1 MSLLAKLR
9 KPAHAG
15 AGHDVTTIGDVLV
28 VHAGDGGTE
37 EARSLAASLPADPGH
52 QVVVA
57 DLPPES
63 PVEAWQSLA
72 AALPD
77 GHRPVRL
84 VPGRRPLYLGPHV
97 GPWLAERIARP
108 VLAPC
113 GLVIESHAGLF
124 VHYGPNT
131 GWAWSRPGRAP
142 EWAAKRFPRPAWE
155 SAEFAEVRALGA
167 GAVVE
172 PLPAGVWIR
181 PGGPDGAFERGRVR
195 LVRTVPCLLDAPTIV
210 LGSPGLPGLDPAE
223 VKEFW
228 RALPERMR
236 ATARFVG
243 FGGLAVPGEAPF
255 GQALADV
262 LGTPVLC
269 CTGIPTGSPGV
280 PDVFAVRRDGSHG
293 WRPFAREIAYRPG
306 DAQPRLCAHRAPIA
320 GLPEVAPGVYRCA
333 PDAVV
338 EVVEAGLWI
347 RPPGGASDVVTART
361 TPLDPARNLVR
372 YEAADPARAERMRQV
387 AESVIGRLDYPT
399 RLVTELVPLV
409 PPPAETPVGAVAED
423 SDGNA
428 PLSPLTRP
436 VSMPVSGPP
445 LSRMAARLAGI
456 QDRETR

>member
-15 AGHDVTTIGDVLV
+15 IAHDVTMVGDVVV

-37 EARSLAASLPADPGH
+37 EARSLAASLPADPGC

-63 PVEAWQSLA
+63 PVEAWESVA

-77 GHRPVRL
+77 AQRPVRL
-84 VPGRRPLYLGPHV
+84 VPGRRPRYLGPHV

-113 GLVIESHAGLF
+113 GLVIENHAGLF

-131 GWAWSRPGRAP
+131 GWAWFRPGRAP

-155 SAEFAEVRALGA
+155 SPEFAEVRALGA

-181 PGGPDGAFERGRVR
+181 PAGADSAFERGRVR

-210 LGSPGLPGLDPAE
+210 LGSPDVPGLDPVD

-228 RALPERMR
+228 RALPDEVR
-236 ATARFVG
+236 AKARFVG
-243 FGGLAVPGEAPF
+243 FGGLAVPSGVPF

-262 LGTPVLC
+262 LEAPVLC
-269 CTGIPTGSPGV
+269 CTGIPTGAPGV
-280 PDVFAVRRDGSHG
+280 PDVFAVRQDGSHG
-293 WRPFAREIAYRPG
+293 WRPFVREIAYRPG
-306 DAQPRLCAHRAPIA
+306 DAQPRLGAHRAPIA

-347 RPPGGASDVVTART
+347 RPPGGAADVVTVRS

-372 YEAADPARAERMRQV
+372 YEAADPVRAERMRAV

-399 RLVTELVPLV
+399 RLVTDLAPLAPPGEVPV
-409 PPPAETPVGAVAED
+409 AAAEEFVAEA
-423 SDGNA
+423 SPVPSMVPA
-428 PLSPLTRP
+428 P
-436 VSMPVSGPP
+436 MPVPEP
-445 LSRMAARLAGI
+445 NLSRMAARLAGFSA
-456 QDRETR
+456 RENR